1 MESMIIRIGLVLVG
15 VVIMA
20 LSFWMNSYKKITVN
34 FAVVWEILGVLLILI
49 GIIPVF
55 SEWTQWVSSGTGLA
69 FFCVGIVFL
78 FEEIRT
84 SMLISQLVMK
94 NQEMAMQISLLN
106 QENEYVMNELERLG
120 KAAEDSDEK
129 DNLCNK

>member
-1 MESMIIRIGLVLVG
+1 MESMIIRIGLILVG
-15 VVIMA
+15 IIIMA

-34 FAVVWEILGVLLILI
+34 FAVVWEILGALLILI
-49 GIIPVF
+49 GIFPVF
-55 SEWTQWVSSGTGLA
+55 SDWTRRVSSGTGLA

-94 NQEMAMQISLLN
+94 NQEMAMQVSLLN
-106 QENEYVMNELERLG
+106 QENEYIMNELERLS
-120 KAAEDSDEK
+120 KTVEESDEK
-129 DNLCNK
+129 DNLCG

>member
-69 FFCVGIVFL
+69 FFCYPYIL
-78 FEEIRT
+78 
-84 SMLISQLVMK
+84 
-94 NQEMAMQISLLN
+94 
-106 QENEYVMNELERLG
+106 
-120 KAAEDSDEK
+120 
-129 DNLCNK
+129 

>member
-1 MESMIIRIGLVLVG
+1 MIIRIGIIFVG
-15 VVIMA
+15 AVIMA

-34 FAVVWEILGVLLILI
+34 FAVVWEILGALLILI
-49 GIIPVF
+49 GMIPVF
-55 SEWTQWVSSGTGLA
+55 SEWTRLVSSGTGLA

-94 NQEMAMQISLLN
+94 NQEMAMQVSLLN
-106 QENEYVMNELERLG
+106 QENEYIMNELERLG
-120 KAAEDSDEK
+120 KVVEDLNEK
-129 DNLCNK
+129 DDLCS

>member
-55 SEWTQWVSSGTGLA
+55 SEWTQWEIGRASS
-69 FFCVGIVFL
+69 
-78 FEEIRT
+78 R
-84 SMLISQLVMK
+84 
-94 NQEMAMQISLLN
+94 
-106 QENEYVMNELERLG
+106 ERV
-120 KAAEDSDEK
+120 
-129 DNLCNK
+129 